1 MSVPNP
7 YQQYRQTMIMT
18 ATAPT
23 LVTMTM
29 DAFLKELDRA
39 RQAIEAQK
47 WDHAHD
53 SLTKAQEIVLAL
65 QGALDRRVGEL
76 AARLDAIYDY
86 MYRRLVE
93 ANVKKDAAIVEEIR
107 RLMDNLRDAWV
118 QASRLA
124 G

>member
-1 MSVPNP
+1 MSMSNP

-18 ATAPT
+18 ASAPA

-29 DAFLKELDRA
+29 DAFLRELDLA
-39 RQAIEAQK
+39 RQALAAQK
-47 WDHAHD
+47 WDHAHR
-53 SLTKAQEIVLAL
+53 SLTKAQEIVLTL
-65 QGALDRRVGEL
+65 QGALDERTGDL

-93 ANVKKDAAIVEEIR
+93 ANIKKDQAIVDEVR
-107 RLMDNLRDAWV
+107 GLMNDLRDAWV